1 MTNSRVSASSSSSK
15 LSPRPE
21 DEGGYDEYE
30 RTDVKQDC
38 SEGTATCNIEVDD
51 CADANGE
58 EESECFDGDGV
69 I

>member
-1 MTNSRVSASSSSSK
+1 